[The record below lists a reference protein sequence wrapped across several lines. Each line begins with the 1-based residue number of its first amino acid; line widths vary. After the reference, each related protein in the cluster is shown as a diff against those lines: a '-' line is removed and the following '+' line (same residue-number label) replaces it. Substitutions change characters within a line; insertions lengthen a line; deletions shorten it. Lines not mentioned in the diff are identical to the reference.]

1 MATKRSIIKARLILI
16 GCTLVLVALLAGASW
31 AVFGNRNVTETA
43 LPSDE
48 PMPTIIDGQNP
59 FDDANPAEYAVDV
72 SDVDRSKR
80 EVVAKKF
87 VEIATT
93 WYPGTDYNET
103 KALLRASGLMS
114 PDLAAK
120 IAGPDR
126 PTTSEPWRIWG
137 ERNGWSIPSVKVREP
152 LHGAESDDV
161 DNEFVNTEVPVVW
174 RWLAEGFNSEYG
186 DEQRI
191 YYLAMTNNPERGW
204 EVADYTVDFMDWG
217 SKDSPSA
224 P

>member
-1 MATKRSIIKARLILI
+1 
-16 GCTLVLVALLAGASW
+16 
-31 AVFGNRNVTETA
+31 
-43 LPSDE
+43 
-48 PMPTIIDGQNP
+48 MPTIIDGHNP

-72 SDVDRSKR
+72 SGVDRSKR

-103 KALLRASGLMS
+103 KALLRASGLMA
-114 PDLAAK
+114 PELAAK

-126 PTTSEPWRIWG
+126 PTTSEPWRVWG
-137 ERNGWSIPSVKVREP
+137 ERNGWSIPSVKVRDP

-161 DNEFVNTEVPVVW
+161 NNEFVNTEVPVVW
-174 RWLAEGFNSEYG
+174 RWLAEGFSSEYS

-191 YYLAMTNNPERGW
+191 YYLAMTNSPERGW
-204 EVADYTVDFMDWG
+204 EVAGYTVDFLSWG
-217 SKDSPSA
+217 TEN
-224 P
+224 